1 MGKLCMLWLLSFLD
15 QTSTITI
22 EAIKTWK
29 QYKWL
34 DICTC
39 YLFFTSTAW
48 RFEPCFQALCRG
60 EALCTLFVHVPSS
73 LGNLHFCLL
82 IARPHCSLILP
93 VNHKQANLKLQKICD
108 GNRLHCFVHGN
119 LWTSKGKIATVKCCN
134 IFLEWTNT
142 QKFMHSVYQVLC
154 SPPMHEAWEQGY
166 PCACLW
172 LVLHTISYVGMLRC
186 VGNTNKLFLR

>member
-1 MGKLCMLWLLSFLD
+1 MTGYMHLL
-15 QTSTITI
+15 
-22 EAIKTWK
+22 
-29 QYKWL
+29 
-34 DICTC
+34 

-60 EALCTLFVHVPSS
+60 EAFCTLFVYVPSS

-108 GNRLHCFVHGN
+108 GNNLHCFVHGN
-119 LWTSKGKIATVKCCN
+119 LWTSKGKIASVKCCN

-142 QKFMHSVYQVLC
+142 QKIHAQCVPSSLFSTHAWSMGTRLPMCMLMIGTSHYFLC
-154 SPPMHEAWEQGY
+154 R
-166 PCACLW
+166 
-172 LVLHTISYVGMLRC
+172 YVTLR
-186 VGNTNKLFLR
+186 RQHQ